1 MSHERNET
9 GRTGETR
16 KIKAMKNLIH
26 SGVVVLVLSITLSIN
41 GCSPISSAPLQTN
54 TSAPPNTLEANALLS
69 TDTPYPIAEVEQLA
83 GFDVQEPTY
92 LPAGVTFDFASY
104 QESPHPNVTLRFK
117 ITHETY
123 GDMGTFFQIVQQPQA
138 DAFPN
143 PTACGET
150 GDECELLQ
158 TGDVLVQYR
167 LTSPTETL
175 MWEAGGFSFQLL
187 RTAGE
192 PNKTYKDELL
202 NVVASMQ

>member
-1 MSHERNET
+1 
-9 GRTGETR
+9 
-16 KIKAMKNLIH
+16 MKNLIR
-26 SGVVVLVLSITLSIN
+26 SEVLVIVLSISLSLT
-41 GCSPISSAPLQTN
+41 GCSPISSASPQMN
-54 TSAPPNTLEANALLS
+54 TSVPPNTLEPKAPLP
-69 TDTPYPIAEVEQLA
+69 TDMPHTIAEVEQLA
-83 GFDVQEPTY
+83 GFDIQEPTY

-104 QESPHPNVTLRFK
+104 EESPHPNVTLRFK

-138 DAFPN
+138 NASPN

-150 GDECELLQ
+150 GDECERLQ
-158 TGDVLVQYR
+158 SGDVLVQYR
-167 LTSPTETL
+167 LTSPTESL
-175 MWEAGGFSFQLL
+175 MWEADGFSFQLL